1 MLPIILT
8 STLSFISTNIDDIF
22 MLMLFFAQCHTL
34 RAKAKVAAGQYLG
47 IGVLAALS
55 LLGAVGLRLLPQPYI
70 GLLGLLPLALGAKAL
85 LSNSSAGGK
94 QDSDSVSP
102 SAPGLLSVTLVTI
115 AGGGD
120 NIGVYIPLFAG
131 LSPTEQIC
139 SLVVFALST
148 GLWCLLADRL
158 SRLPGIQNI
167 IHRYKH
173 ILIPTVLIGLGLYI
187 LADAYLI

>member
-1 MLPIILT
+1 MFSIILT

-47 IGVLAALS
+47 IGILVTLS

-85 LSNSSAGGK
+85 LSSSSTGGKPDTDSVPSSA
-94 QDSDSVSP
+94 P
-102 SAPGLLSVTLVTI
+102 SLLSVALVTI

-131 LSPTEQIC
+131 FRTAELLC
-139 SLVVFALST
+139 ALVVFAMST

-158 SRLPGIQNI
+158 SRLPVIQNI

-173 ILIPTVLIGLGLYI
+173 ILIPIVLIGLGLYI
-187 LADAYLI
+187 LVDAYLL

>member
-1 MLPIILT
+1 MFSVILT

-34 RAKAKVAAGQYLG
+34 RSKAKVAAGQYLG

-55 LLGAVGLRLLPQPYI
+55 LLGAVGLRLLPSQYI
-70 GLLGLLPLALGAKAL
+70 GLLGLFPLALGAKAL
-85 LSNSSAGGK
+85 LASSPDEDRQETEGNT
-94 QDSDSVSP
+94 S
-102 SAPGLLSVTLVTI
+102 SAPGLLSVALVTI

-131 LSPTEQIC
+131 FRTAELLC
-139 SLVVFALST
+139 ALVVFAMST

-158 SRLPGIQNI
+158 SRLPVIQNI

-187 LADAYLI
+187 LVDAYLL

>member
-1 MLPIILT
+1 MFSVILT

-47 IGVLAALS
+47 IGVLATLS

-85 LSNSSAGGK
+85 LSNSSAGGE
-94 QDSDSVSP
+94 QDSDSVPP

-158 SRLPGIQNI
+158 SRLPVIQNI

-187 LADAYLI
+187 LVDAYLL

>member
-1 MLPIILT
+1 MFPVILT

-34 RAKAKVAAGQYLG
+34 CAKAKVAAGQYLG
-47 IGVLAALS
+47 IGVLTALS
-55 LLGAVGLRLLPQPYI
+55 LLGAYGLRVLPPQYI

-85 LSNSSAGGK
+85 LSSSSAGGK
-94 QDSDSVSP
+94 QDSDSVPS
-102 SAPGLLSVTLVTI
+102 SAPGLLSVSLVTI

-158 SRLPGIQNI
+158 SRLPVIQNI
-167 IHRYKH
+167 LHRYKH
-173 ILIPTVLIGLGLYI
+173 ILIPIVLIGLGLYI
-187 LADAYLI
+187 LVDAYLL

>member
-1 MLPIILT
+1 MFSVILT

-34 RAKAKVAAGQYLG
+34 YAKAKVAAGQYLG
-47 IGVLAALS
+47 IGVLTALS
-55 LLGAVGLRLLPQPYI
+55 LLGAYGLQILPQPYI

-85 LSNSSAGGK
+85 LSNSPEEDS
-94 QDSDSVSP
+94 QDSDSVPS

-158 SRLPGIQNI
+158 SRLPVVQNI
-167 IHRYKH
+167 IQRYKH

-187 LADAYLI
+187 LIDAYLI